1 MEKDIIT
8 ELLTCEELGEKRL
21 LTFEEEQQIFMLLE
35 KHSNLREDVQ
45 TIMIKANLKLVYSIA
60 KNYYPTGSLSNDD
73 IVQLGMIGLSKAVDR
88 FDYHKGIKFAS
99 YASYWIK
106 QSISKG
112 LHKALKNADQPNNI
126 SELKKQFFVTEEQM
140 VSTLQRKV
148 TFDEVAHQMGVK
160 PSELRMLF
168 DISNVAS
175 LDKVID
181 SELLDKNGIKA
192 GKFFLTIGRIDPIKN
207 YEVLIDAFKQH
218 EYGEYQL
225 VIGGDVNNQYGK
237 TIVER
242 AANSSNII
250 FPGIVQGDVKAALLK
265 NCVAYCLVSSSE
277 GLPIALL
284 EGMSYGKILI
294 VTRIPSIQEV
304 LEKYN
309 IGLWSDVKNIDQVT
323 ENMIAVE
330 NNYMDLKSQGE
341 ISRKIVEDNYTWS
354 QICDRYL
361 DMVKEF

>member
-160 PSELRMLF
+160 ASELRMLF

-181 SELLDKNGIKA
+181 SDKDTSVIEIIKDDEDTPQEA
-192 GKFFLTIGRIDPIKN
+192 VLNDEKN
-207 YEVLIDAFKQH
+207 KLI
-218 EYGEYQL
+218 L
-225 VIGGDVNNQYGK
+225 
-237 TIVER
+237 
-242 AANSSNII
+242 
-250 FPGIVQGDVKAALLK
+250 AALTELSPREARIIK
-265 NCVAYCLVSSSE
+265 YRYGYDDGIFHSFSD
-277 GLPIALL
+277 IAN
-284 EGMSYGKILI
+284 KF
-294 VTRIPSIQEV
+294 
-304 LEKYN
+304 
-309 IGLWSDVKNIDQVT
+309 
-323 ENMIAVE
+323 A
-330 NNYMDLKSQGE
+330 
-341 ISRKIVEDNYTWS
+341 ISRQRA
-354 QICDRYL
+354 QIIEKGAIDKMKQFIS
-361 DMVKEF
+361 DAEK